1 MDIILGATGHVG
13 SEVAKNLISRGEN
26 ITVVTHDPAKK
37 EIWCNRGAEVAV
49 VDVHETKALAALFQK
64 GQRLFF
70 LNPPAD
76 PSLDTVKEEKITVY
90 SILEAIKGSGIE
102 KVVAESTY
110 GAQPGDGIGDLGVLQ
125 EMEEGLKELGVSTT
139 ILRAAYYMSNWDN
152 FLESAKTE
160 NQIYS
165 LYPLDFKIPMVAP
178 ADIGKVAAE
187 LLQEPIS
194 SVGTYYIEGPEK
206 YSARDVAEAF
216 SEVLGKEVHVKV
228 IEEGEWEPWL
238 LRMGFSQ
245 AAAESMIKMT
255 KIMLEEKYEK
265 PASPIRGTTTIKEY
279 VNGLVIT
286 LN

>member
-26 ITVVTHDPAKK
+26 ITVVTHDPDKK
-37 EIWCNRGAEVAV
+37 EAWTMRGAEVAV
-49 VDVHETKALAALFQK
+49 VDIHETEALAKLFQT

-76 PSLDTVKEEKITVY
+76 PSLDSVKEEKITMY
-90 SILEAIKGSGIE
+90 SILEALKDSGIE

-139 ILRAAYYMSNWDN
+139 ILRAAYYMSNWDH
-152 FLESAKTE
+152 FLESAKSE
-160 NQIYS
+160 SQIYT

-187 LLQEPIS
+187 LLQAPLS
-194 SVGTYYIEGPEK
+194 SEGIYHIEGPEK
-206 YSARDVAEAF
+206 YSALDVAKAF
-216 SEVLGKEVHVKV
+216 SKALGKEVTVKV
-228 IEEGEWEPWL
+228 LSEGEWEPWL
-238 LRMGFSQ
+238 LKMGFSQ
-245 AAAESMIKMT
+245 IAAESMIRMT
-255 KIMLEEKYEK
+255 EITLAEDYEV
-265 PASPIRGTTTIKEY
+265 PSSPIRGTTTLEMYIHS
-279 VNGLVIT
+279 LV
-286 LN
+286 LGS